1 MAILN
6 TEDCKC
12 LVSIMQSELQWTSLV
27 KKHYHKDYYIS
38 NQHSTQEIFNVITL
52 LHNPWIVKISKT
64 VIVTKAVI
72 LPYLAEGESG
82 LTNLYFSLQ
91 GINSTG
97 GKKKNNGCMLST
109 MLLKARQSKM
119 L

>member
-1 MAILN
+1 M
-6 TEDCKC
+6 
-12 LVSIMQSELQWTSLV
+12 
-27 KKHYHKDYYIS
+27 
-38 NQHSTQEIFNVITL
+38 L
-52 LHNPWIVKISKT
+52 LHNPWRVQISKT

-72 LPYLAEGESG
+72 LPYLVEGESG
-82 LTNLYFSLQ
+82 FTYLFYSSLQ

-97 GKKKNNGCMLST
+97 EKTNGCMLNT